1 MQHPLMQ
8 KLGLGSSLQDTSD
21 KAKISPAMKT
31 ALELGPIVLFVIAF
45 NFGDRFIE
53 AFGITGVLS
62 KPLFLATAVIMI
74 ATPIAIGISWFYT
87 RTLPAM
93 PLVTLVIVTIFGGLT
108 LYFENETFIKMKPTI
123 INTLFGVAL
132 LAGLYFGKS
141 LLKIIMDSAFSMD
154 DEGWR
159 ILTFRWGLFFLF
171 LAVVNEIVWRN
182 FSEGFWVGFKLWGM
196 TGLSM
201 TFVLSQTPMMQ
212 RHALEEE

>member
-1 MQHPLMQ
+1 
-8 KLGLGSSLQDTSD
+8 
-21 KAKISPAMKT
+21 
-31 ALELGPIVLFVIAF
+31 
-45 NFGDRFIE
+45 
-53 AFGITGVLS
+53 
-62 KPLFLATAVIMI
+62 
-74 ATPIAIGISWFYT
+74 
-87 RTLPAM
+87 
-93 PLVTLVIVTIFGGLT
+93 
-108 LYFENETFIKMKPTI
+108 
-123 INTLFGVAL
+123 LFGVAL
-132 LAGLYFGKS
+132 LGGLYFGKS

-201 TFVLSQTPMMQ
+201 AFVLSQTPMMQ